1 MPHKIDRDEWRTI
14 GREALALLPRLIGS
28 LLDGKL
34 SRDEASGILPG
45 LERIVAA
52 VKSAL
57 ED

>member
-1 MPHKIDRDEWRTI
+1 MPHKIDKAEWRVI

-52 VKSAL
+52 VRSAL